1 MKEKILMIVFVLV
14 LGSILTTALVAVDDF
29 TAPFIERNSALKLKS
44 SVLGSLD
51 IPFKP
56 EDTNEIEGVFAA
68 NIEVKKRDE
77 KSIYI
82 SKGNDIAFQFSGAG
96 LWGPITGVLALQPD
110 IKTIKKIV
118 VIHQEETPGL
128 GGRIAEQIYL
138 DGFVNKSFS
147 PHLLLVPEG
156 TSSLANEIDAIA
168 GATMSS
174 DAFVEILNDQFE
186 KYRSTIQGEL

>member
-1 MKEKILMIVFVLV
+1 MKEKILMIVFVLI

-29 TAPFIERNSALKLKS
+29 TAPFIERNSVLKLKS
-44 SVLGSLD
+44 SVLRSLD
-51 IPFKP
+51 IPFNP
-56 EDTNEIEGVFAA
+56 EDTIDTEGVFSE
-68 NIEVKKRDE
+68 NIEVKKRAE

-82 SKGNDIAFQFSGAG
+82 SKGKNIAFQFSGAG
-96 LWGPITGVLALQPD
+96 LWGPITGIMALQPD
-110 IKTIKKIV
+110 VKTIKKIV

-138 DGFVNKSFS
+138 DGFVDKTFS
-147 PHLLLVPEG
+147 PDLKLVPEG
-156 TSSLANEIDAIA
+156 KSGLDNEIDAIA

-174 DAFVEILNDQFE
+174 NAFVEILNDQFE

>member
-1 MKEKILMIVFVLV
+1 MKEKILMVVFVLV

-29 TAPFIERNSALKLKS
+29 TAPFIERNSVLKLKS

-51 IPFKP
+51 IPFNP
-56 EDTNEIEGVFAA
+56 EDTNDIEGVFSE

-82 SKGNDIAFQFSGAG
+82 SKGKNIAFQFSGAG
-96 LWGPITGVLALQPD
+96 LWGPITGILALQPD

-128 GGRIAEQIYL
+128 GGRIAEKVYL
-138 DGFVNKSFS
+138 NGFANKTFS
-147 PHLLLVPEG
+147 PLLLLVPEG
-156 TSSLANEIDAIA
+156 TSSLDNEIDAIA

-174 DAFVEILNDQFE
+174 NAFVEILNDQFE

>member
-1 MKEKILMIVFVLV
+1 MKEKILMVVFVLV

-29 TAPFIERNSALKLKS
+29 TAPFIERNSVLKLKS

-51 IPFKP
+51 IPFNP
-56 EDTNEIEGVFAA
+56 EDTNDIEGVFSE

-82 SKGNDIAFQFSGAG
+82 SKGKDIAFQFSGAG
-96 LWGPITGVLALQPD
+96 LWGPITGILALQPD

-128 GGRIAEQIYL
+128 GGRIAEKVYL
-138 DGFVNKSFS
+138 NGFANKTFS
-147 PHLLLVPEG
+147 PLLLLVPEG
-156 TSSLANEIDAIA
+156 TSSLDNEIDAIA

>member
-1 MKEKILMIVFVLV
+1 MKEKILMVVFVLV

-29 TAPFIERNSALKLKS
+29 TAPFIERNSVLKLKS

-51 IPFKP
+51 IPFNP
-56 EDTNEIEGVFAA
+56 EDTNDIEGVFSE

-82 SKGNDIAFQFSGAG
+82 SKGKDIAFQFSGAG
-96 LWGPITGVLALQPD
+96 LWGPITGILALQPD

-128 GGRIAEQIYL
+128 GGRIAEKVYL
-138 DGFVNKSFS
+138 NGFANKTFS
-147 PHLLLVPEG
+147 PLLLLVPEG
-156 TSSLANEIDAIA
+156 TSSLDNEIDAIA

-174 DAFVEILNDQFE
+174 NAFVEILNDQFE

>member
-1 MKEKILMIVFVLV
+1 MKEKILMVVFVLV

-29 TAPFIERNSALKLKS
+29 TAPFIERNSVLKLKS

-51 IPFKP
+51 IPFNP
-56 EDTNEIEGVFAA
+56 EDTNDIEGVFSE

-82 SKGNDIAFQFSGAG
+82 SKGKDIAFQFSGAG
-96 LWGPITGVLALQPD
+96 LWGPITGILALQPD

-128 GGRIAEQIYL
+128 GGRIAEKVYL
-138 DGFVNKSFS
+138 NGFANKTFS
-147 PHLLLVPEG
+147 PLLSLVPEG
-156 TSSLANEIDAIA
+156 TSSLDNEIDAIA

-174 DAFVEILNDQFE
+174 NAFVEILNEQFE

>member
-1 MKEKILMIVFVLV
+1 MKEKILMVVFVLV

-29 TAPFIERNSALKLKS
+29 TAPFIERNSVLKLKS

-51 IPFKP
+51 IPFNP
-56 EDTNEIEGVFAA
+56 EDTNDIEGVFSE

-82 SKGNDIAFQFSGAG
+82 SQGKDIAFQFSGAG
-96 LWGPITGVLALQPD
+96 LWGPITGILALQPD

-128 GGRIAEQIYL
+128 GGRIAEKVYL
-138 DGFVNKSFS
+138 NGFANKTFS
-147 PHLLLVPEG
+147 PLLLLVPEG
-156 TSSLANEIDAIA
+156 TSSLDNEIDAIA